1 MKDIKML
8 YKDIKVLSNG
18 EIECNKKKSIIYQV
32 VPITV
37 LDNSEGIKNKIY
49 SVYYPFI
56 KGMPNE
62 FKIIVLKEKLDI
74 ESNINKLKQR
84 ASKVNSLQ
92 LKNAILTYV
101 SNLRSLIEAN
111 VTLIDSYYLVVP
123 SGENLKDRFEILQRI
138 GISFRKVEQIDE
150 IKKIFRKGMA
160 LKFL

>member
-1 MKDIKML
+1 
-8 YKDIKVLSNG
+8 
-18 EIECNKKKSIIYQV
+18 
-32 VPITV
+32 
-37 LDNSEGIKNKIY
+37 
-49 SVYYPFI
+49 
-56 KGMPNE
+56 MPNE

-160 LKFL
+160 LKVL